1 MTLESLILLTLIMLV
16 VVLVNCY
23 FWFNRAQYIK
33 VDNERTGVIIAALLD
48 LPPEQLKRIYEEVQ
62 EGAYKDV

>member
-1 MTLESLILLTLIMLV
+1 MLA

-33 VDNERTGVIIAALLD
+33 VDNERTGVIIATLLD
-48 LPPEQLKRIYEEVQ
+48 LPPEKLKKIYEEVQ
-62 EGAYKDV
+62 EGVYKDV